1 MGSPDAKIFYR
12 KPQIVPD
19 CKLLLNVKHLVLI
32 IMLHILISLGLLHDV
47 VDGVVMLDVHDE
59 VLLAM
64 TKENDYQLQLFV
76 DNSHYHV
83 NHCNS

>member
-1 MGSPDAKIFYR
+1 MGSPDAKLFYR
-12 KPQIVPD
+12 KPQIVPE

-59 VLLAM
+59 VLKRMITSCSYL
-64 TKENDYQLQLFV
+64 
-76 DNSHYHV
+76 
-83 NHCNS
+83 